1 MDVNLEP
8 ERAATGVTRIRE
20 WRSGVRAEAQEIK
33 RTEGPQESCRRSIA
47 GE

>member
-1 MDVNLEP
+1 MNLQP
-8 ERAATGVTRIRE
+8 ERVATGVTRVRE

-33 RTEGPQESCRRSIA
+33 RTEGTQGRCRKSNP